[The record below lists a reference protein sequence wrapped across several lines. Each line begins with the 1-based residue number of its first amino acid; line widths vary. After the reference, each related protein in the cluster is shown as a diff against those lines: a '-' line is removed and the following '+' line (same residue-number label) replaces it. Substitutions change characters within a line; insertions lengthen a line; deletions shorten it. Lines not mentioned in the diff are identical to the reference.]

1 VKLGSAMF
9 SMSDIA
15 DLAIQIETN
24 AESVYRSALKKI
36 SDPTLVSI
44 LRWLADEEVENARW
58 FRRLKE
64 TIHIEVKDPAVEAMG
79 KSLLRDVL
87 GRQSFSLREA
97 DFGEIG
103 RLEDLLLLV
112 IEFEK
117 DKALFYN
124 MLRQFIEDSETL
136 DFLMKI
142 INEETHHIQ
151 ELNKLVERD
160 AAEGKIASKT

>member
-1 VKLGSAMF
+1 MF
-9 SMSDIA
+9 SMSDIV

-44 LRWLADEEVENARW
+44 LRWLADEEVEHARW

-64 TIHIEVKDPAVEAMG
+64 TIDIEVKDPAVAAMG
-79 KSLLRDVL
+79 KSLLGDVL

-97 DFGEIG
+97 DFGEMS
-103 RLEDLLLLV
+103 RLGDLLLLA

-117 DKALFYN
+117 DKVLFYK
-124 MLRQFIEDSETL
+124 MLQQFIEDSETL
-136 DFLMKI
+136 DFLVNI

-151 ELNKLVERD
+151 ELNKLVECD

>member
-1 VKLGSAMF
+1 MF
-9 SMSDIA
+9 SMSDIV

-44 LRWLADEEVENARW
+44 LRWLADEEVEHARW

-64 TIHIEVKDPAVEAMG
+64 TIDIEVKDPAVAAMG
-79 KSLLRDVL
+79 KSLLGDVL

-97 DFGEIG
+97 DFGEMS
-103 RLEDLLLLV
+103 RLGDLLLLA

-117 DKALFYN
+117 DKVLFYK
-124 MLRQFIEDSETL
+124 MLQQFIEDSETL
-136 DFLMKI
+136 DFLVNI

-151 ELNKLVERD
+151 ELNKLLQHFV
-160 AAEGKIASKT
+160 K

>member
-1 VKLGSAMF
+1 MF
-9 SMSDIA
+9 TMGDII

-24 AESVYRSALKKI
+24 AESVYRTALKEI

-44 LRWLADEEVENARW
+44 LQWLADEEVEHARW

-97 DFGEIG
+97 DFGKIKQFKN
-103 RLEDLLLLV
+103 LLLLA

-117 DKALFYN
+117 DKVVFYN
-124 MLRQFIEDSETL
+124 MLRPFIDNRETL
-136 DFLMKI
+136 EFLKKI
-142 INEETHHIQ
+142 IDEETHHIQ
-151 ELNKLVERD
+151 ELSKLVDRD
-160 AAEGKIASKT
+160 AAEGTIASKT